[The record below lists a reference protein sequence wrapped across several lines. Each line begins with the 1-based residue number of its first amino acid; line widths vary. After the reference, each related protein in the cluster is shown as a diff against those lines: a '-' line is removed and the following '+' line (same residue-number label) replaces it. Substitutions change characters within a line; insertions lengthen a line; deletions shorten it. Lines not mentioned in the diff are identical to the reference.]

1 MPGAPAPFLP
11 SAASN
16 ETEKE
21 PDPERQFW
29 EDFWDNWR
37 EAAYEER
44 VAIIER
50 MLREQPELV
59 DGGVAFDMFVDL
71 HEQAARN
78 EEWPRFNALADLLM
92 QQAPAAYEEEEHY
105 FLGWRIE
112 NALAMGQHASVMA
125 LFNAL
130 AGLAGTHI
138 DEFDRMVEKL
148 AYHGDLSSLVSGYRI
163 ALPEVKTSSDIVS
176 WGVSEFVNRAISYES
191 FARLEQQPDLQADD
205 AELLNRLRTERDK
218 EKFAEYLGYLSGR
231 HLPEWALADCT
242 LPSISHKEKSWWE
255 EEDEEEEEPA
265 VAPEY
270 HNLHLLTVAFIHDW
284 HTTERTPY
292 TKAELARSHIYS
304 YLMQRHRGDLAP
316 VDDFPFSQ
324 RPVKRKRK
332 KQRDQPAD
340 SHPLCP
346 DRQTLDRYMALL
358 IGFLSGRYHA
368 AGALLEAVPAWL
380 RFLQKYELIDGDQ
393 AGEALASLKKLAAD
407 WKDAVERA
415 TSDPLLRANA
425 VKLYESW

>member
-1 MPGAPAPFLP
+1 
-11 SAASN
+11 
-16 ETEKE
+16 
-21 PDPERQFW
+21 
-29 EDFWDNWR
+29 
-37 EAAYEER
+37 
-44 VAIIER
+44 

-59 DGGVAFDMFVDL
+59 DGGVAFDMFVDM

-92 QQAPAAYEEEEHY
+92 QQAPAAYEEEKHY
-105 FLGWRIE
+105 FMGWRIE
-112 NALAMGQHASVMA
+112 NALAMGEHASVMP
-125 LFNAL
+125 LFNEL
-130 AGLAGTHI
+130 AARAGAKI
-138 DEFDRMVEKL
+138 DEFNRVVEKL

-163 ALPEVKTSSDIVS
+163 ALPEIKTSSHIVP
-176 WGVSEFVNRAISYES
+176 WGVDEAINNAINYET
-191 FARLEQQPDLQADD
+191 FLLLEQQPHLQPD
-205 AELLNRLRTERDK
+205 AAALPDPIRDK
-218 EKFAEYLGYLSGR
+218 LNLERFTEYVDYLSGR
-231 HLPEWALADCT
+231 QLPRWTLADCV
-242 LPSISHKEKSWWE
+242 PPPISHEEKSWWE

-284 HTTERTPY
+284 HTAERTPY

-304 YLMQRHRGDLAP
+304 YLMERHRGDLAP
-316 VDDFPFSQ
+316 VDDPPFSR

-340 SHPLCP
+340 SHSLCP

-368 AGALLEAVPAWL
+368 AGALMEAVPAWL

-407 WKDAVERA
+407 WKNAVETA
-415 TSDPLLRANA
+415 TDDPLLRENA